1 MAALILPLISN
12 KNGERILLQTGRQ
25 EPFTS
30 TLALILRK
38 PVVEVPHAELDG
50 VLVARSAGLV
60 WAGRP

>member
-1 MAALILPLISN
+1 
-12 KNGERILLQTGRQ
+12 
-25 EPFTS
+25 
-30 TLALILRK
+30 LRK